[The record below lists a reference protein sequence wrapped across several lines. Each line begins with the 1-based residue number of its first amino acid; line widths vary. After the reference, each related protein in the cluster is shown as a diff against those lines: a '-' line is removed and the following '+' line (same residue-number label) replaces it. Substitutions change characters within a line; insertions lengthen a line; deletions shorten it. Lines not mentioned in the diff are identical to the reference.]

1 LSTRQGFARWQG
13 VLIMR
18 THRHL
23 FFLGVSLTSSLAF
36 ASEVAAQTTGCGI
49 GDGIN
54 ALDCVLSTFQTATR
68 GWEASLSQLAF
79 RLFWILALIEFAWGA
94 MLLAFRGAD
103 ISEWMSSLLN
113 QILFLGFFAAL
124 LQFSSTWA
132 AAIVDS
138 FRGAANIAGGVAVIR
153 PSDIFDAG
161 LKLASTLLAD
171 LSVLSPVFSLVL
183 VLSSFFLLIAF
194 GLIAATLIV
203 ALVESFIIISAG
215 VLMMGFGG
223 SRWTKDYAVRT
234 FQYCLSV
241 GAKLFIVQL
250 MAGLMIAIIQPWTT
264 VDSAQ
269 LTQSWTFLLVPLGIS
284 IVFVVLIRTIPELV
298 QGIINGTSLAS
309 GAGLYA
315 AATGFAAGAA
325 ANTYSAGMAAT
336 SAGQLASEQLTG
348 AALRGEAPVSR
359 AGHLAWLGVRAAAN
373 LGDAAVMNVGDRLSG
388 RVPPHGTRM
397 GQMSAAIE
405 RTRDAQVKQRIEG
418 AHAAKADPVHPGPP
432 KPANDH

>member
-1 LSTRQGFARWQG
+1 
-13 VLIMR
+13 MR
-18 THRHL
+18 AHRHL
-23 FFLGVSLTSSLAF
+23 FLLGVFLTTSLPF
-36 ASEVAAQTTGCGI
+36 ASEAAAQTSGCGI
-49 GDGIN
+49 SDGNN

-68 GWEASLSQLAF
+68 GWEAKLSQLAF
-79 RLFWILALIEFAWGA
+79 RLFWILALIEFAWA
-94 MLLAFRGAD
+94 AIALALRGAD
-103 ISEWMSSLLN
+103 VSEWMSSLLN

-124 LQFSSTWA
+124 LQFSSNWA

-138 FRGAANIAGGVAVIR
+138 FRSAANIAGGIAVIR
-153 PSDIFDAG
+153 PSDIFDVG

-241 GAKLFIVQL
+241 GVKLFIVQL
-250 MAGLMIAIIQPWTT
+250 MAGLMIAVIQPWTS
-264 VDSAQ
+264 VDAAQ

-315 AATGFAAGAA
+315 TATSIAAGAA
-325 ANTYSAGMAAT
+325 AHTVSAGMATA
-336 SAGQLASEQLTG
+336 SAGQLASEQLTD
-348 AALRGEAPVSR
+348 AALRGEAPPSR
-359 AGHLAWLGVRAAAN
+359 VGQAGWLGARATVN
-373 LGDAAVMNVGDRLSG
+373 LGTAALKNVGDRLSG
-388 RVPPHGTRM
+388 RVPPHGTRL
-397 GQMSAAIE
+397 GQMSAAMDRARE
-405 RTRDAQVKQRIEG
+405 KSVEKRNQNQTPP
-418 AHAAKADPVHPGPP
+418 PVLPP
-432 KPANDH
+432 TGRSDTGSGNKVD